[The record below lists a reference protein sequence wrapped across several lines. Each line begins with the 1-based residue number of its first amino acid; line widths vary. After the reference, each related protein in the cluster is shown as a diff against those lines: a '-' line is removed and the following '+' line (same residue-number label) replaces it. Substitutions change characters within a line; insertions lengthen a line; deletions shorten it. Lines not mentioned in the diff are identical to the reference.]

1 MYISSGSQR
10 SQQLTPQKREPCV
23 EKGARAC
30 RGHSHILQLAESE
43 SDFCFEKAHIVY
55 LCGSSEKSRWQRGG
69 GQLYKAD
76 QEICGLAGS
85 SLV

>member
-1 MYISSGSQR
+1 MCICSGSQR
-10 SQQLTPQKREPCV
+10 SRQLTLQKRESCV

-30 RGHSHILQLAESE
+30 RGPSHFLQLAESE

-55 LCGSSEKSRWQRGG
+55 LCGSSAKSPWQRGG
-69 GQLYKAD
+69 GQLHKAD